1 MTSLTDRYVHVTVRG
16 LDEGQRHDVEQELRG
31 TIEDMVDA
39 RLDAGAAASREEA
52 ERAVLVELGDP
63 MRLAAGYT
71 GRPLHLIGPAIFPE
85 WRRLVTL
92 LLWTVV
98 PIVTVINLVLRL
110 FIDDLASEGVGA
122 AFASSAGLGLQV
134 ALHVVFW
141 TTFTYALVERS
152 QPGKALIAWD
162 PDQLP
167 EDDRRSVGIGET
179 VSSVVM
185 LILVGLALIWQQTNS
200 PLEVD
205 GESVPVLDPALWS
218 GWIPFLLGVVVAQIV
233 VALAVFRARRWTW
246 GLAGIA
252 AALDVAAS
260 AAVLWLLFTGRLLNP
275 AFVDAMVA
283 NGWTSVERDLTLGLT
298 VGIVLG
304 VGIEHVGQ
312 LRRAYASSR

>member
-1 MTSLTDRYVHVTVRG
+1 MTSLTDRYVHVTVRN

-39 RLDAGAAASREEA
+39 RLDAGAAASRDDA

-63 MRLAAGYT
+63 MRLAAEYT
-71 GRPLHLIGPAIFPE
+71 GRPLHLIGPAIYPE

-98 PIVTVINLVLRL
+98 PVVTVINLVLRL
-110 FIDDLASEGVGA
+110 FVDDLASEGVGA

-141 TTFTYALVERS
+141 TTLVYALVERS
-152 QPGKALIAWD
+152 QPGKAVIAWD

-167 EDDRRSVGIGET
+167 EDDGRSVGIGET

-185 LILVGLALIWQQTNS
+185 LLLVGLALIWQQTNS

-246 GLAGIA
+246 EGGDDLAEGGRVHGRRRPSGGLRAHQRHVVERRHEDAAVAHREVHVGVEVVVVGDGGLLAG
-252 AALDVAAS
+252 
-260 AAVLWLLFTGRLLNP
+260 T
-275 AFVDAMVA
+275 
-283 NGWTSVERDLTLGLT
+283 
-298 VGIVLG
+298 
-304 VGIEHVGQ
+304 
-312 LRRAYASSR
+312 RRR

>member
-1 MTSLTDRYVHVTVRG
+1 MTSLTDRYVHVTVRN

-39 RLDAGAAASREEA
+39 RLDAGAAASRDDA

-63 MRLAAGYT
+63 MRLAAEYT
-71 GRPLHLIGPAIFPE
+71 GRPLHLIGPAIYPE

-98 PIVTVINLVLRL
+98 PVVTVINLVLRL
-110 FIDDLASEGVGA
+110 FVDDLASEGVGA

-141 TTFTYALVERS
+141 TTLVYALVERS
-152 QPGKALIAWD
+152 QPGKAVIAWD

-167 EDDRRSVGIGET
+167 EDDGRSVGIGET

-185 LILVGLALIWQQTNS
+185 LLLVGLALIWQQTNS

-298 VGIVLG
+298 LGIVLA

>member
-1 MTSLTDRYVHVTVRG
+1 MTSLTDRYVHVTVRN

-39 RLDAGAAASREEA
+39 RLDAGAAASRDDA

-63 MRLAAGYT
+63 MRLAAEYT
-71 GRPLHLIGPAIFPE
+71 GRPLHLIGPAIYPE

-98 PIVTVINLVLRL
+98 PVVTVINLVLRL
-110 FIDDLASEGVGA
+110 FVDDLASEGVGA

-141 TTFTYALVERS
+141 TTLVYALVERS
-152 QPGKALIAWD
+152 QPGKAVIAWD

-167 EDDRRSVGIGET
+167 EDDGRSVGIGET

-185 LILVGLALIWQQTNS
+185 LLLVGLALIWQQTNS

-283 NGWTSVERDLTLGLT
+283 NGWTSVERDLTLSLT
-298 VGIVLG
+298 LGIVLA

>member
-1 MTSLTDRYVHVTVRG
+1 
-16 LDEGQRHDVEQELRG
+16 
-31 TIEDMVDA
+31 
-39 RLDAGAAASREEA
+39 
-52 ERAVLVELGDP
+52 

-98 PIVTVINLVLRL
+98 PIVTLINLVLRL

-122 AFASSAGLGLQV
+122 AFARSAGLGLQV

-141 TTFTYALVERS
+141 TTLTYALVERS

-185 LILVGLALIWQQTNS
+185 LLLVGLALIWQQTNS

-283 NGWTSVERDLTLGLT
+283 NGWTSVERDLTLSLT
-298 VGIVLG
+298 LGIVLA

-312 LRRAYASSR
+312 LRRAYASSQ